1 MIKHHAVNKLRKIA
15 AWASWGLGNLL
26 VLTSFLGYVSIIPLM
41 GQSSGG
47 TLKIDVELATVHV
60 VALDKKGRPVLN
72 LEKENFRL
80 FEDGKEQRI
89 LTFDVVNNKDTS
101 ASEERFEESRY
112 QGKIVLLLFDN
123 STIRSRNLKRARDM
137 AEWYV
142 QKHMRRGD
150 WFGVAIYGN
159 GLKIVQNLTLQG
171 DKVLDAIRR
180 PTVSFAKSLG
190 SKISRTVERPGPIP
204 GFGQSAP
211 QRPGQSPGLSR
222 NAPDQSR
229 RQTRRDRYQAAQ
241 AMRALKDMASAL
253 SRVKGRKSIL
263 LFAEEF
269 SIPIDVRKEMKRT
282 VLAAQIANVSFY
294 TIDVNG
300 LDASFEVGEL
310 DNLID
315 ESVRTHRTRWESGL
329 LGLLARGFLP
339 RIGEIAASQFSPSF
353 VSSLQQQG
361 GSRQGGAGGSRQGGS
376 GGQGQGSRQ
385 RDGQGVPGNQRDPFG
400 NRRRNDRDNFFRD
413 EERLMRDVMRSLAK
427 STGGV
432 SIFKT
437 NNIEA
442 GLDKVELE
450 LANYYVLGFQSNNS
464 RTDGKV
470 HKLKVKASVKG
481 VKLKYAGVY
490 RDLRPLNVLAGSKS
504 ERSLMKVLAS
514 RPSTS
519 QLPLVFR
526 PFYFYQSAD
535 LAYIPLS
542 GQVSPGTLKVKK
554 KGFHLNILGVAYSE
568 DGSVAAKFSDRLDVA
583 GGERQKQQLRNKG
596 LSFRNHLRLPPGK
609 YNLRLAVATK
619 KGKRVGTARQD
630 LIIPVMP
637 DSSLAC
643 SSLVVSQQLQKLP
656 GLIMNLQAKL
666 LKETDPF
673 IHKGWQVTPLVENLL
688 DRDRPLAL
696 LYRIYNLTHRE
707 KERKLT
713 AKLQWTDENG
723 ESRVFTKNLDKIAQ
737 ATEEGQVVVS
747 LYFPIDHFAPGK
759 YGLSVETTDLAT
771 GQSVTR
777 ETEVSMQ

>member
-1 MIKHHAVNKLRKIA
+1 MIKYHGVDQSRKTV
-15 AWASWGLGNLL
+15 AWVSWGLGNLL
-26 VLTSFLGYVSIIPLM
+26 VLTSFLGYVSIVPLM

-60 VALDKKGRPVLN
+60 VALDKKGRPVVN
-72 LEKENFRL
+72 LGKENFRL

-89 LTFDVVNNKDTS
+89 LTFDVVNNKNTS

-137 AEWYV
+137 AELYV

-159 GLKIVQNLTLQG
+159 GLKIVQNLTRQG
-171 DKVLDAIRR
+171 DKVLEAIRR
-180 PTVSFAKSLG
+180 PTVSFANSLG
-190 SKISRTVERPGPIP
+190 SKISQTVERPGPIP

-211 QRPGQSPGLSR
+211 QRLGQSPGLSR
-222 NAPDQSR
+222 NPPDQSR

-315 ESVRTHRTRWESGL
+315 ESVHTQRTRWESGL
-329 LGLLARGFLP
+329 LGILNSRFLP
-339 RIGEIAASQFSPSF
+339 RIGEITASQFSPSF
-353 VSSLQQQG
+353 VSSLQQQDSG
-361 GSRQGGAGGSRQGGS
+361 RQGGPGS
-376 GGQGQGSRQ
+376 QGQGGRQ
-385 RDGQGVPGNQRDPFG
+385 RDGQGVPGNQSWGSRGNQHDPFG

-413 EERLMRDVMRSLAK
+413 EERLMRDVMRSLANA
-427 STGGV
+427 TGGV

-450 LANYYVLGFQSNNS
+450 LANYYVIGFQSTNS
-464 RTDGKV
+464 KTDGKL
-470 HKLKVKASVKG
+470 HKLKVKVSVKG
-481 VKLKYAGVY
+481 VKLKYADVY
-490 RDLRPLNVLAGSKS
+490 RDIRSLNVLAGSKS
-504 ERSLMKVLAS
+504 ERSLMKALAS
-514 RPSTS
+514 RPSKS
-519 QLPLVFR
+519 QLPLVFQ

-535 LAYIPLS
+535 LAYISLS
-542 GQVSPGTLKVKK
+542 GQIGFGTLKVKK
-554 KGFHLNILGVAYSE
+554 KGSYLNILGVAYSE
-568 DGSVAAKFSDRLDVA
+568 DGSVASKFSDRLDLA
-583 GGERQKQQLRNKG
+583 GGERQNQQLRNKG

-619 KGKRVGTARQD
+619 KGKRVGTAQQD

-643 SSLVVSQQLQKLP
+643 SSLVVSQQVQKLP
-656 GLIMNLQAKL
+656 GLIMDLQAKL

-673 IHKGWQVTPLVENLL
+673 IHKGWQVTPLMENLL
-688 DRDRPLAL
+688 DRDRPLAVF
-696 LYRIYNLTHRE
+696 YRIYNLTQKE
-707 KERKLT
+707 KERNLT
-713 AKLQWTDENG
+713 AKIQWTDEHG

-737 ATEEGQVVVS
+737 PTKERQVAVA
-747 LYFPIDHFAPGK
+747 LYFPIDQFTPGK

-777 ETEVSMQ
+777 ATEVSMQ